1 MISGRRATSD
11 RARSLLIVGALC
23 ACLGHAALE
32 SRAREAPVPPRCAT
46 RIEVTSASFDQ
57 LGCAEALSALL
68 ARAGL
73 PSRCG
78 DATGNLAARD
88 GDRLEVA
95 LESCELRRARMPGP
109 QLRLLG
115 LAIDVNRASVEDLEA
130 LPGVGPVM
138 AARILDARPFQ
149 TLDELR
155 EVSGIG
161 PRRFAAL
168 RQAAEVSKVSS
179 KDFGRR

>member
-1 MISGRRATSD
+1 MAPPPRAMMH
-11 RARSLLIVGALC
+11 RARSLAIVGLLG
-23 ACLGHAALE
+23 ACLGGTAFE
-32 SRAREAPVPPRCAT
+32 GRAREIRLPPHCVPRVEVVSDGFDQMGCLDELPALLVRAGWSPRCGSGWA
-46 RIEVTSASFDQ
+46 
-57 LGCAEALSALL
+57 
-68 ARAGL
+68 AGL
-73 PSRCG
+73 
-78 DATGNLAARD
+78 RD
-88 GDRLEVA
+88 GDRLEVGA
-95 LESCELRRARMPGP
+95 EGCNLRRARMLGP

-115 LAIDVNRASVEDLEA
+115 LAIDVNQASVEDLQA